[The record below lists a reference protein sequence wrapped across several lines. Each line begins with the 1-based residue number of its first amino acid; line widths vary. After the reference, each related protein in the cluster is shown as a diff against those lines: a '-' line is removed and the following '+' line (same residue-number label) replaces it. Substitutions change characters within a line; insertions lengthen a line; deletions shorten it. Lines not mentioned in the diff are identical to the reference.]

1 MAVPTIAVA
10 PSQGW
15 SVSAVPAT
23 ANATAARIA
32 TATGAAH
39 ATGITV
45 VSSATR
51 DPFPNPASGRDPGV
65 YPSPPAPTA
74 STCGAYTTAPAP
86 ATDASRA
93 TGRRR
98 ITAGSTSPGVSFD

>member
-39 ATGITV
+39 ATGSTV
-45 VSSATR
+45 VSSANR
-51 DPFPNPASGRDPGV
+51 DPFAKPSSCRYPGV
-65 YPSPPAPTA
+65 YPSTPAPTD
-74 STCGAYTTAPAP
+74 STCGAYTTATAP
-86 ATDASRA
+86 ATDASRV

-98 ITAGSTSPGVSFD
+98 I